1 MEVKMMNVL
10 VTGGAGYIG
19 SHTCVELLESGYGV
33 VVIDNLCNS
42 NPKSLDRVRELTGKD
57 LKFYEGDVRDEAL
70 LRKIFAENEIGCVIH
85 FAGLKAVGE
94 SVAQPWRY
102 YDNNLNSTLVLTKV
116 MEDVGMKNLIF
127 SSSATVYS
135 GDNEMPLRETS
146 KTGNCTNPY
155 GWTKYMTEQ
164 ILSGMALADK
174 AWGVVLLRYFNPI
187 GAHISGRIGEDP
199 RGIPNNLMP
208 YITQVAVGRRP
219 QLSIFGD
226 DYDTHDGTGVRDYIH
241 VVDLAKGHVAAV
253 KYVTDHP
260 GCEVFNLGTGCG
272 YSVLDMVK
280 TFQSVNEVP
289 VPYQIVDRRPGDL
302 ATCYADPAKSAEVL
316 GWKAEKTLADM
327 CRDSWRWQSQNPK
340 GFGE

>member
-1 MEVKMMNVL
+1 MNVL

-19 SHTCVELLESGYGV
+19 SHTCIELLESGYGV
-33 VVIDNLCNS
+33 IVIDNLCNS
-42 NPKSLDRVRELTGKD
+42 NSESLVRVQELTGKT

-70 LRKIFAENEIGCVIH
+70 LRKIFAENEIGCCIH

-164 ILSGMALADK
+164 ILSGMAFADK
-174 AWGVVLLRYFNPI
+174 EWGIVLLRYFNPI
-187 GAHISGRIGEDP
+187 GAHKSGRIGEDP

-208 YITQVAVGRRP
+208 YISQVAIGRREY
-219 QLSIFGD
+219 LSIYGN

-253 KYVTDHP
+253 RYAVANL
-260 GCEVFNLGTGCG
+260 GCDVFNLGTGTG
-272 YSVLDMVK
+272 YSVLDMVNAFVK
-280 TFQSVNEVP
+280 VNGVD
-289 VPYQIVDRRPGDL
+289 VPYKIVDRRPGDL
-302 ATCYADPAKSAEVL
+302 ATCYAEPGKSAEIL
-316 GWKAEKTLADM
+316 GWKAENNLEDM
-327 CRDSWRWQSQNPK
+327 VRDAWNWQSQNPNGYSK
-340 GFGE
+340 D